1 MSEPVAQDA
10 QVSGAEVEKAL
21 ADAVAAGAILREARE
36 QAGMHVAALAVALKV
51 PAHKLEAL
59 EAGDLGVFPDAVFV
73 RALVSSICR
82 TLKIDAAPVLALLP
96 RNQAPRLSTHEGI
109 NASFKPGSGRMA
121 SSSAAPGSRKVAV
134 AVAALLV
141 AAVALVFVPRE
152 WLDRLQSPSTGMTSE
167 TTSVPGDHG
176 STSTESGSPVAAASD
191 AAVATT
197 SVPFGLRQEAAITP
211 GAATTAP
218 SAFASAPVA
227 APAASMA
234 ANPQNSAA
242 TATAASA
249 SAAQG
254 QSALVIRARGD
265 SWVQVRGANG
275 ATVLQKLVR
284 SGETVAVP
292 GTPPWSVV
300 IGKAD
305 ATEVLVRGQPMDLAP
320 VARENVARFEVK

>member
-10 QVSGAEVEKAL
+10 QVSGAEMEKAV
-21 ADAVAAGAILREARE
+21 ADAVAAGAMLREARE
-36 QAGMHVAALAVALKV
+36 QAGMHAAALAVALKV
-51 PAHKLEAL
+51 PVHKLEAL
-59 EAGDLGVFPDAVFV
+59 EAGELGVFPDAVFV

-96 RNQAPRLSTHEGI
+96 RNQAPRLSSHEGI

-152 WLDRLQSPSTGMTSE
+152 WLDRLQAPSAGMTSE
-167 TTSVPGDHG
+167 TASVPGDHAG
-176 STSTESGSPVAAASD
+176 PSTETASPVAGASD
-191 AAVATT
+191 AAAAAA
-197 SVPFGLRQEAAITP
+197 SVPFALRQDSATP
-211 GAATTAP
+211 VGTTA
-218 SAFASAPVA
+218 AAASAPVPAA
-227 APAASMA
+227 APAAVASAGA
-234 ANPQNSAA
+234 APAA
-242 TATAASA
+242 MPTAAAASA
-249 SAAQG
+249 AA

-284 SGETVAVP
+284 TGETVAVP
-292 GTPPWSVV
+292 GSPPWSVV

>member
-10 QVSGAEVEKAL
+10 QVSGAEVEKAV
-21 ADAVAAGAILREARE
+21 ADAVAAGAMLREARE
-36 QAGMHVAALAVALKV
+36 QAGMHAAALAVALKV
-51 PAHKLEAL
+51 PVHKLEAL
-59 EAGDLGVFPDAVFV
+59 EAGELGVFPDAVFV

-96 RNQAPRLSTHEGI
+96 RNQAPRLSSHEGI

-152 WLDRLQSPSTGMTSE
+152 WLDRLQAPSAGMTSE
-167 TTSVPGDHG
+167 TASVPGDHAG
-176 STSTESGSPVAAASD
+176 PSTESASPVAVASEAAVAAASVPFALRQD
-191 AAVATT
+191 SATSATSAGTAAAAA
-197 SVPFGLRQEAAITP
+197 SVPVPA
-211 GAATTAP
+211 
-218 SAFASAPVA
+218 A
-227 APAASMA
+227 APAAV
-234 ANPQNSAA
+234 
-242 TATAASA
+242 ASA
-249 SAAQG
+249 GGAPAAAAAA

-284 SGETVAVP
+284 TGETVAVP
-292 GTPPWSVV
+292 GSPPWSVV

-305 ATEVLVRGQPMDLAP
+305 ATEVLVRGQPMDLAA

>member
-10 QVSGAEVEKAL
+10 QVSGAEVEKAV
-21 ADAVAAGAILREARE
+21 ADAVAAGAMLREARE
-36 QAGMHVAALAVALKV
+36 QAGMHAAALAVALKV
-51 PAHKLEAL
+51 PVHKLEAL
-59 EAGDLGVFPDAVFV
+59 EAGELGVFPDAVFV

-96 RNQAPRLSTHEGI
+96 RNQAPRLSSHEGI

-152 WLDRLQSPSTGMTSE
+152 WLDRLQAPSAGMTSE
-167 TTSVPGDHG
+167 TASVPGDHAG
-176 STSTESGSPVAAASD
+176 PSTESASPVAVASEAAVAAASVPFALRQD
-191 AAVATT
+191 SATSATSATSAGTAAAAA
-197 SVPFGLRQEAAITP
+197 SVPVPA
-211 GAATTAP
+211 
-218 SAFASAPVA
+218 A
-227 APAASMA
+227 APAAV
-234 ANPQNSAA
+234 
-242 TATAASA
+242 ASA
-249 SAAQG
+249 GGAPAAAAAA

-284 SGETVAVP
+284 TGETVAVP
-292 GTPPWSVV
+292 GSPPWSVV

-305 ATEVLVRGQPMDLAP
+305 ATEVLVRGQPMDLAA

>member
-10 QVSGAEVEKAL
+10 QVSGAEMEKAV
-21 ADAVAAGAILREARE
+21 ADAVAAGAMLREARE
-36 QAGMHVAALAVALKV
+36 QAGMHAAALAVALKV
-51 PAHKLEAL
+51 PVHKLEAL
-59 EAGDLGVFPDAVFV
+59 EAGELGVFPDAVFV

-96 RNQAPRLSTHEGI
+96 KNQAPRLSSHEGI
-109 NASFKPGSGRMA
+109 NASFKPGSGRMV

-152 WLDRLQSPSTGMTSE
+152 WLDRLQAPSAGMTSE
-167 TTSVPGDHG
+167 TASVPGDHAG
-176 STSTESGSPVAAASD
+176 PSTETASPVAGASD
-191 AAVATT
+191 AAAAAA
-197 SVPFGLRQEAAITP
+197 SVPFALRQDSATP
-211 GAATTAP
+211 VGTTA
-218 SAFASAPVA
+218 AAASAPVPAA
-227 APAASMA
+227 APAAVASAGA
-234 ANPQNSAA
+234 APAA
-242 TATAASA
+242 MPTAAAASA
-249 SAAQG
+249 AA

-284 SGETVAVP
+284 TGETVAVP
-292 GTPPWSVV
+292 GSPPWSVV

>member
-10 QVSGAEVEKAL
+10 QVSGAGVEKAL
-21 ADAVAAGAILREARE
+21 ADAAAAGAMLREARE
-36 QAGMHVAALAVALKV
+36 SAGMHVAALAVALKV
-51 PAHKLEAL
+51 PVHKLEAL

-82 TLKIDAAPVLALLP
+82 TLKIDPVPVLALLP
-96 RNQAPRLSTHEGI
+96 QNQAPRLSSHEGI
-109 NASFKPGSGRMA
+109 NASFKPGTGRMA

-134 AVAALLV
+134 AVALLLV

-152 WLDRLQSPSTGMTSE
+152 WFDRLQGPSTGMTSE
-167 TTSVPGDHG
+167 PVSAPGDHEV
-176 STSTESGSPVAAASD
+176 TSSEPASPSVAAA
-191 AAVATT
+191 
-197 SVPFGLRQEAAITP
+197 P
-211 GAATTAP
+211 GT
-218 SAFASAPVA
+218 ASAPVA
-227 APAASMA
+227 LRQEAPVAGI
-234 ANPQNSAA
+234 AA
-242 TATAASA
+242 TAPAMANSMALPAAPASVAAASA
-249 SAAQG
+249 AAATASAVPASAAAG

-284 SGETVAVP
+284 TGETVAVP

-305 ATEVLVRGQPMDLAP
+305 ATEVLVRGQPIDLAP

>member
-10 QVSGAEVEKAL
+10 QVFGAEMEKAV
-21 ADAVAAGAILREARE
+21 ADAVAAGAMLREARE
-36 QAGMHVAALAVALKV
+36 QAGMHAAALAVALKV
-51 PAHKLEAL
+51 PVHKLEAL
-59 EAGDLGVFPDAVFV
+59 EAGELGVFPDAVFV

-96 RNQAPRLSTHEGI
+96 RNQAPRLSSHEGI

-152 WLDRLQSPSTGMTSE
+152 WLDRLQAPSAGMTSE
-167 TTSVPGDHG
+167 TASVPGDHAG
-176 STSTESGSPVAAASD
+176 PSTETASPVAGASD
-191 AAVATT
+191 AAAAAA
-197 SVPFGLRQEAAITP
+197 SVPFALRQDSATP
-211 GAATTAP
+211 VGTTA
-218 SAFASAPVA
+218 AAASAPVPAA
-227 APAASMA
+227 APAAVASAGA
-234 ANPQNSAA
+234 APAA
-242 TATAASA
+242 MPTAAAASA
-249 SAAQG
+249 AA

-284 SGETVAVP
+284 TGETVAVP
-292 GTPPWSVV
+292 GSPPWSVV

>member
-10 QVSGAEVEKAL
+10 QVSGAGVEKAL
-21 ADAVAAGAILREARE
+21 ADAAAAGAMLREARE
-36 QAGMHVAALAVALKV
+36 SAGMHVAALAVALKV
-51 PAHKLEAL
+51 PVHKLEAL

-82 TLKIDAAPVLALLP
+82 TLKIDPVPVLALLP
-96 RNQAPRLSTHEGI
+96 QNQAPRLSSHEGI
-109 NASFKPGSGRMA
+109 NASFKPGTGRMA

-134 AVAALLV
+134 AVALLLV

-152 WLDRLQSPSTGMTSE
+152 WFDRLQGPSTGMTSE
-167 TTSVPGDHG
+167 PVSAPGDHEV
-176 STSTESGSPVAAASD
+176 TSSEPASPSVAAAPGTASAPAALRQEAPVAGIAATAPAMANSMTLPAASVAAAS
-191 AAVATT
+191 AA
-197 SVPFGLRQEAAITP
+197 
-211 GAATTAP
+211 
-218 SAFASAPVA
+218 
-227 APAASMA
+227 
-234 ANPQNSAA
+234 AA
-242 TATAASA
+242 TASAVPA
-249 SAAQG
+249 SAAAG

-275 ATVLQKLVR
+275 AMVLQKLVR
-284 SGETVAVP
+284 TGETVAVP

>member
-10 QVSGAEVEKAL
+10 QVSGAGVEKAL
-21 ADAVAAGAILREARE
+21 ADAAAAGAMLREARE
-36 QAGMHVAALAVALKV
+36 RAGMHVAALAVALKV
-51 PAHKLEAL
+51 PVHKLEAL

-82 TLKIDAAPVLALLP
+82 TLKIDPVPVLALLP
-96 RNQAPRLSTHEGI
+96 QNQAPRLSSHEGI
-109 NASFKPGSGRMA
+109 NASFKPGTGRMA

-134 AVAALLV
+134 AVALLLV

-152 WLDRLQSPSTGMTSE
+152 WFDRLQGPSTGMTSE
-167 TTSVPGDHG
+167 PASAPGDHEV
-176 STSTESGSPVAAASD
+176 TSSAPASP
-191 AAVATT
+191 AT
-197 SVPFGLRQEAAITP
+197 
-211 GAATTAP
+211 AATPA
-218 SAFASAPVA
+218 AASAPVA
-227 APAASMA
+227 LRQEAPVAGIAATAPAMAASMA
-234 ANPQNSAA
+234 LP
-242 TATAASA
+242 AASA
-249 SAAQG
+249 SVAAASAAPASAAAG

-284 SGETVAVP
+284 TGEAVAVP

>member
-10 QVSGAEVEKAL
+10 QVSGAEMEKAV
-21 ADAVAAGAILREARE
+21 ADAVAAGAMLREARE
-36 QAGMHVAALAVALKV
+36 QAGMHAAALAVALKV
-51 PAHKLEAL
+51 PVHKLEAL
-59 EAGDLGVFPDAVFV
+59 EAGELGVFPDAVFV

-96 RNQAPRLSTHEGI
+96 RNQAPRLSSHEGI

-152 WLDRLQSPSTGMTSE
+152 WLDRLQAPSAGMTSE
-167 TTSVPGDHG
+167 TASVPGDHAG
-176 STSTESGSPVAAASD
+176 PSTETASPVAGASD
-191 AAVATT
+191 AAAAAA
-197 SVPFGLRQEAAITP
+197 SVPFALRQDSATP
-211 GAATTAP
+211 VGTTA
-218 SAFASAPVA
+218 AAASAPVPAA
-227 APAASMA
+227 APAAVASAGA
-234 ANPQNSAA
+234 APAA
-242 TATAASA
+242 MPTAAAASA
-249 SAAQG
+249 AAA

-284 SGETVAVP
+284 TGETVAVP
-292 GTPPWSVV
+292 GSPPWSVV

-305 ATEVLVRGQPMDLAP
+305 ATEVLVRGQPMDLAA

>member
-10 QVSGAEVEKAL
+10 HVSGAEVEKAL

-36 QAGMHVAALAVALKV
+36 KAGMHVAALAVALKV
-51 PAHKLEAL
+51 PVHKLEAL

-96 RNQAPRLSTHEGI
+96 RNQAPRLSSHEGI

-121 SSSAAPGSRKVAV
+121 SSSAAPGSRKVAFT
-134 AVAALLV
+134 VAALLV

-167 TTSVPGDHG
+167 TASVPGDHA
-176 STSTESGSPVAAASD
+176 SPSTESASPVAAASD

-197 SVPFGLRQEAAITP
+197 SVPFGLRQENAIFAGTAA
-211 GAATTAP
+211 TAP
-218 SAFASAPVA
+218 SVAASAPAA
-227 APAASMA
+227 APAASAA
-234 ANPQNSAA
+234 ANPQ
-242 TATAASA
+242 AASPAAAAAA
-249 SAAQG
+249 SVAQG

>member
-10 QVSGAEVEKAL
+10 QVSGAGVEKAL
-21 ADAVAAGAILREARE
+21 ADAAAAGAMLREARE
-36 QAGMHVAALAVALKV
+36 RAGMHVAALAVALKV
-51 PAHKLEAL
+51 PVHKLEAL
-59 EAGDLGVFPDAVFV
+59 EAGDLGVFPDSVFV

-82 TLKIDAAPVLALLP
+82 TLKIDPVPVLALLP
-96 RNQAPRLSTHEGI
+96 QNQAPRLSSHEGI
-109 NASFKPGSGRMA
+109 NASFKPGTGRMA

-134 AVAALLV
+134 AVALLLV

-152 WLDRLQSPSTGMTSE
+152 WFDRLQGPSTGMTSE
-167 TTSVPGDHG
+167 PVSAPGDHEV
-176 STSTESGSPVAAASD
+176 TSSAPASP
-191 AAVATT
+191 AT
-197 SVPFGLRQEAAITP
+197 
-211 GAATTAP
+211 AATPA
-218 SAFASAPVA
+218 AASAPVA
-227 APAASMA
+227 LRQEAPVAGIAATAPAMAASMA
-234 ANPQNSAA
+234 LP
-242 TATAASA
+242 AASA
-249 SAAQG
+249 SVAAASAVPASAAAG

-284 SGETVAVP
+284 TGEAVAVP